1 MKTGSLRARVILT
14 TLALLAIVLAGVV
27 TAVTLAYRA
36 KLDGD
41 LHSRLAKAGA
51 AVERAGSA
59 GQAKRLLPGLALE
72 GIAIRIK
79 PPAGGEAPATG
90 PAKTSST
97 IQARGSLL
105 FSTRPSPTERRS
117 PSPPA
122 AQTSTTQSP
131 TCFSSSSWSRPPRS
145 CSPPAR
151 PPRHSHR
158 SPPLSAVI
166 QTATRIAHGDS
177 KLRLEPSRTDTE
189 LGSLAQAFDQMVDAL
204 EKAIEEA
211 RASDAATRRF
221 LADASH
227 ELRTPIA
234 ALQASVET
242 LLREQPERP
251 ERDRLEAA
259 VARESERLGRLVD
272 DLLGLARLEA
282 HPTRTPVDL
291 ATIVRPLIED
301 AHTRAPGAAI
311 TLSADNDTTVRGD
324 PDALE
329 RVLRNLIDNALA
341 AIQPTGVIE
350 VQLQRCN
357 GYVQARVAD
366 DGPGGTRTSTRT
378 HLRALRSTRLHQT
391 RPRPRPRHRPPH
403 RRATPRRP
411 HLRPHAERS
420 QLHPRLP
427 RSPDS
432 MGSSELERFLER
444 SGGHVTAEASA
455 VFTDRIGFLSSTGD

>member
-14 TLALLAIVLAGVV
+14 TLAMLAIVLGGVV

-41 LHSRLAKAGA
+41 LHNRLAKAGA

-79 PPAGGEAPATG
+79 PPAGGDAPATG
-90 PAKTSST
+90 PAKTAST
-97 IQARGSLL
+97 IHARGSLL
-105 FSTRPSPTERRS
+105 ILDEILPDGTKVSFTASRASIDHAVTNLLLVELLVAAAALLLATLLVLQGTRTALR
-117 PSPPA
+117 
-122 AQTSTTQSP
+122 
-131 TCFSSSSWSRPPRS
+131 
-145 CSPPAR
+145 
-151 PPRHSHR
+151 
-158 SPPLSAVI
+158 PLSAVI
-166 QTATRIAHGDS
+166 ETAMRIAHGDS

-204 EKAIEEA
+204 EKAIDEA

-259 VARESERLGRLVD
+259 VARESERVGRLVD

-282 HPTRTPVDL
+282 HPTRTPLDL

-301 AHTRAPGAAI
+301 AHTRAPAAAI
-311 TLSADNDTTVRGD
+311 TLSVDKDTTVRGD

-350 VQLQRCN
+350 VRLQRCN

-366 DGPGGTRTSTRT
+366 DGPGVPE
-378 HLRALRSTRLHQT
+378 HQ
-391 RPRPRPRHRPPH
+391 R
-403 RRATPRRP
+403 
-411 HLRPHAERS
+411 ERIF
-420 QLHPRLP
+420 
-427 RSPDS
+427 
-432 MGSSELERFLER
+432 ERFVRLE
-444 SGGHVTAEASA
+444 STKPGHGLGLAIARRIAEQHHGDLTCDPTPNGAS
-455 VFTDRIGFLSSTGD
+455 FTLSLPKEP

>member
-1 MKTGSLRARVILT
+1 MKTGSLRARVIIT

-41 LHSRLAKAGA
+41 THSRLAKAGA

-72 GIAIRIK
+72 GIAIRIT
-79 PPAGGEAPATG
+79 PPALGEPPAANR
-90 PAKTSST
+90 AKTSPT

-105 FSTRPSPTERRS
+105 ALDEALPDGTKVSFTASRASIDHAVTNLLLVELLVAAAALALATLLVLQGTRTALR
-117 PSPPA
+117 
-122 AQTSTTQSP
+122 
-131 TCFSSSSWSRPPRS
+131 
-145 CSPPAR
+145 
-151 PPRHSHR
+151 
-158 SPPLSAVI
+158 PLSAVI
-166 QTATRIAHGDS
+166 ETATRIAHGDS

-227 ELRTPIA
+227 ELRTPVA

-251 ERDRLEAA
+251 ERDRLEAHPN
-259 VARESERLGRLVD
+259 REP
-272 DLLGLARLEA
+272 A
-282 HPTRTPVDL
+282 DL
-291 ATIVRPLIED
+291 AAIALPLVQD
-301 AHTRAPGAAI
+301 ARGRAPQATI
-311 TLSADNDTTVRGD
+311 TLNTNNDASVNGD

-350 VQLQRCN
+350 VQLQRRN
-357 GYVQARVAD
+357 GWVETRVTD
-366 DGPGGTRTSTRT
+366 DGPGVPEPQRERIFE
-378 HLRALRSTRLHQT
+378 RFVRLDPSKPGHGLGLAIA
-391 RPRPRPRHRPPH
+391 
-403 RRATPRRP
+403 RRIAQQHHGDLTCDTTPRGASFT
-411 HLRPHAERS
+411 LRIPAE
-420 QLHPRLP
+420 P
-427 RSPDS
+427 
-432 MGSSELERFLER
+432 
-444 SGGHVTAEASA
+444 
-455 VFTDRIGFLSSTGD
+455 